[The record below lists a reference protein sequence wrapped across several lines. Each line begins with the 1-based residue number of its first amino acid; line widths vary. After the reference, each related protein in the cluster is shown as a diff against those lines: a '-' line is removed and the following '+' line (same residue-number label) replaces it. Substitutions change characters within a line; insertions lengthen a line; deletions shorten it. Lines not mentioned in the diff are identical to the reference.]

1 MSAVVI
7 ILGVIVIILIYFL
20 IRMVSDSAT
29 QLTAT
34 ANLNDDITPI
44 PIMNSPRGTKYAYGL
59 WMYVNSWDMGS
70 PKTVFTRADNIEL
83 YLDPGSPVLN
93 CNIIMS
99 NDDVKTVE
107 ITDNFPLQKWVH
119 VLVNVDNQYIDC
131 YIDGKLVKSVRA
143 YIEDSTN
150 GIKVPKQPPQG
161 GKDGIKMKLGGSSRY
176 DAYITKFKHWPSAV
190 NPETAWATYMEGN
203 GQSSFKNWMSSYGL
217 DVLLKKDNVEQT
229 KFSLF

>member
-1 MSAVVI
+1 
-7 ILGVIVIILIYFL
+7 
-20 IRMVSDSAT
+20 MVSDSAT

>member
-119 VLVNVDNQYIDC
+119 VMVNVDNQYIDC

>member
-1 MSAVVI
+1 MSVVVI

-83 YLDPGSPVLN
+83 YLDPESPVLN

>member
-20 IRMVSDSAT
+20 IRVAGSAST

-34 ANLNDDITPI
+34 ANLNDDITPL
-44 PIMNSPRGTKYAYGL
+44 PIMNNPTSTKYAYGL

-70 PKTVFTRADNIEL
+70 AKTIFARADNIEL
-83 YLDPGSPVLN
+83 YLDNSSPVLN
-93 CNIIMS
+93 CNITMS
-99 NDDVKTVE
+99 NDTTKTVE

-119 VLVNVDNQYIDC
+119 VIVSVDNQYVDC
-131 YIDGKLVKSVRA
+131 YIDGKLVKSVRV
-143 YIEDSTN
+143 YIDNETS
-150 GIKVPKQPPQG
+150 GIKIPKQPPRG
-161 GKDGIKMKLGGSSRY
+161 GKEGIKMKLGGSSRY
-176 DAYITKFKHWPSAV
+176 DAYITKFKHWPSSV
-190 NPETAWATYMEGN
+190 NPETAWTTYMEGN
-203 GQSSFKNWMSSYGL
+203 GQSTFKNWMSSYGL